1 VAQTVSTMIASSGV
15 NDSYKM
21 YVETQR
27 DGVDFNSAY
36 TGDDFDV
43 PYTGP
48 FDPKYMRQLFSH
60 GYRAGF
66 PWAKAPPNYTQ

>member
-1 VAQTVSTMIASSGV
+1 MIASSGV
-15 NDSYKM
+15 NDTYKM

-27 DGVDFNSAY
+27 DGVDFNLAY
-36 TGDDFDV
+36 IGDDFDV

-48 FDPKYMRQLFSH
+48 FDPKYMRQLVSH
-60 GYRAGF
+60 GYTKGRAEF